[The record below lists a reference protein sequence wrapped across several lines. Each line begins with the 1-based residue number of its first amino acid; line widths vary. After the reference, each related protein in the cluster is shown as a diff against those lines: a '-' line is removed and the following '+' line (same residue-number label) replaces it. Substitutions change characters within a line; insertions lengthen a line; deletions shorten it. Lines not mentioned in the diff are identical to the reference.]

1 MLHPTRF
8 VLVNLLTLGCI
19 ALPNALVRAA
29 DAPATPV
36 APAAAAPAT
45 APAVPAVPAVPVS
58 GQDKMRFK
66 VVLTS
71 DSLPAEAQ
79 QNLRGAHGVFAVDG
93 RPGKGETYFY
103 LRGAGILQI
112 SADLT
117 KVRLMPTADAM
128 KNLNMHH
135 TTIWYGPEGEA
146 YLTFAAN
153 DAAKIFT
160 TDIEGKLL
168 HTLDKP
174 AAGQD
179 LGNEKANA
187 YFAKNG
193 KFAPTAVEYLDGRY
207 YVTTGYSDLDY
218 VLTAQVTFGPFA
230 ATWGDLSFGGKGKGV
245 GQFGTGHAI
254 TRAPGTKRLDVS
266 DRPNSEID
274 RFNKYGHYQATVTLP
289 AGTLV
294 CDVDY
299 LGKYAIIPA
308 LDGPDRTKGAP
319 IYLLEN
325 DKVISTIMPKEELGL
340 TNFKHIHGAILREF
354 NGKLYIIA
362 QAWNPGDFAIL
373 EQVVE

>member
-1 MLHPTRF
+1 MLRSTRF
-8 VLVNLLTLGCI
+8 VFVNLLTFGFI
-19 ALPNALVRAA
+19 ALPNALVVRAA
-29 DAPATPV
+29 DAPPAAPPPV
-36 APAAAAPAT
+36 APPAATSPAAPA
-45 APAVPAVPAVPVS
+45 AGVS
-58 GQDKMRFK
+58 GQDKYRFK
-66 VVLTS
+66 VLLTS
-71 DSLPAEAQ
+71 DSLPDVAQ
-79 QNLRGAHGVFAVDG
+79 QNLKGAHGGFAVDN
-93 RPGKGETYFY
+93 RPGKGETYFF

-112 SADLT
+112 SADLS
-117 KVRLMPTADAM
+117 KVRLLPTADAM

-135 TTIWYGPEGEA
+135 TTIWYGPAGEP

-153 DAAKIFT
+153 DAEKIFT
-160 TDIEGKLL
+160 TDIDGKLL
-168 HTLDKP
+168 HTLNKP
-174 AAGQD
+174 APGQD
-179 LGNEKANA
+179 LGNDKPND

-218 VLTAQVTFGPFA
+218 VLTAQVTFNPFS
-230 ATWGDLSFGGKGKGV
+230 ATWSDLSFGGKGKGV
-245 GQFGTGHAI
+245 GQFMTGHAI

-274 RFNKYGHYQATVTLP
+274 RFNKYGHYQSTVNLP
-289 AGTLV
+289 TGTLV

-299 LGKYAIIPA
+299 LGKYALVPA

-340 TNFKHIHGAILREF
+340 TNFKHIHDAILREV
-354 NGKLYIIA
+354 NGKLYIIT

-373 EQVVE
+373 EQVTE